1 MMKVDAIL
9 HIITI
14 KILIASIH
22 ILDREVVQTQLDQLA
37 ASLSLNEN
45 AKFIHRPHFQLKT
58 SSTLKTI
65 FKVQICCSN
74 ESTAIILK
82 HVK

>member
-1 MMKVDAIL
+1 MNQEK
-9 HIITI
+9 
-14 KILIASIH
+14 ASIH

-58 SSTLKTI
+58 SSTLKI
-65 FKVQICCSN
+65 FKVQILLFKREYSYN
-74 ESTAIILK
+74 I
-82 HVK
+82 

>member
-1 MMKVDAIL
+1 MNQLK
-9 HIITI
+9 
-14 KILIASIH
+14 ASIH

-58 SSTLKTI
+58 SSTLK
-65 FKVQICCSN
+65 N
-74 ESTAIILK
+74 NL
-82 HVK
+82 

>member
-1 MMKVDAIL
+1 MNHSKV
-9 HIITI
+9 
-14 KILIASIH
+14 SIH
-22 ILDREVVQTQLDQLA
+22 ILDLEVVQTQLDQLA

-45 AKFIHRPHFQLKT
+45 AKFIHPPHFQLKT
-58 SSTLKTI
+58 SSTLKKQSLK
-65 FKVQICCSN
+65 FKTICCSN